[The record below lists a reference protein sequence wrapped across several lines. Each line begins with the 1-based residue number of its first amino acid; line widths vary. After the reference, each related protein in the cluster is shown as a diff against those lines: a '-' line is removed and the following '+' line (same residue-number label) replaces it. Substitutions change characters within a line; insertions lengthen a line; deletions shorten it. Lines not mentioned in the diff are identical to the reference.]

1 MRSQMR
7 NLWRYITDGA
17 TRTNAA
23 LEAENAEI
31 RAQLAKRVMDETAVT
46 NILIRNGVSIA
57 LEGGAC
63 RLMAEMF
70 ADQFLG
76 SGAVNYLELKLESR
90 SKMPGEQFVVTM
102 QRCAGET
109 PHQLRAKAEQELAEL
124 RKAAHAS

>member
-7 NLWRYITDGA
+7 NLWRYITDSA

-57 LEGGAC
+57 LEGGAF

-70 ADQFLG
+70 ADQFRG
-76 SGAVNYLELKLESR
+76 SGAVNYLVLTLESR
-90 SKMPGEQFVVTM
+90 STLPGQQFVVTLH
-102 QRCAGET
+102 RLSLHSVVLGKCFSVRVF
-109 PHQLRAKAEQELAEL
+109 LICLC
-124 RKAAHAS
+124 